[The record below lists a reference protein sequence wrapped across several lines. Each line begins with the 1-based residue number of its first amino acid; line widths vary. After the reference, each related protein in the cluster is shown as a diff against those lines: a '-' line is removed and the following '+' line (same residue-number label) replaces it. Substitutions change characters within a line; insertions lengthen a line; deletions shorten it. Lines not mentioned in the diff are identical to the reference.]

1 MKKYLFIVLLV
12 GFCFGEQ
19 KSNIQPKI
27 STNEYHY
34 LDIICLEEKQS
45 VIYKNVSLEAI
56 SNSNI
61 VLNNKKIVPLNS
73 IIGCYGYLDKPEN
86 LILSTLCGVGLIGCA
101 GYVGLGMGFLY
112 SSSKTKVFKFAILNK
127 EKEGFKRRF
136 ISRSTKIAFYT
147 ATAVILFLYS
157 QIDYSKTELNKKG
170 QINMRDWSND
180 EKIDYFNKYNYL
192 TPLQNK

>member
-86 LILSTLCGVGLIGCA
+86 LILSTLCGVGLISGIGA
-101 GYVGLGMGFLY
+101 LFVA
-112 SSSKTKVFKFAILNK
+112 SSKSK
-127 EKEGFKRRF
+127 EVKESIGSIFEKKEVREEVSKRNGARLGR
-136 ISRSTKIAFYT
+136 ITFYT

-157 QIDYSKTELNKKG
+157 QIDYSKTVLDKKG
-170 QINMRDWSND
+170 QINMRDWSNE
-180 EKIDYFNKYNYL
+180 EKIEYFNKYNYL

>member
-86 LILSTLCGVGLIGCA
+86 LILSTLCGVGLISGI
-101 GYVGLGMGFLY
+101 GGLGIAFSEGNYFKE
-112 SSSKTKVFKFAILNK
+112 SIGSIFEKKEVREEVSKRNGARLGRIT
-127 EKEGFKRRF
+127 
-136 ISRSTKIAFYT
+136 FYT

-157 QIDYSKTELNKKG
+157 QIDYSKTVLDKKG
-170 QINMRDWSND
+170 QINMRDWSNE
-180 EKIDYFNKYNYL
+180 EKIEYFNKYNYL

>member
-1 MKKYLFIVLLV
+1 MKKYLFIVLLL

-86 LILSTLCGVGLIGCA
+86 LILSTLCGVGLISGI
-101 GYVGLGMGFLY
+101 GGLGIALSAV
-112 SSSKTKVFKFAILNK
+112 SSISESIGSIFEKKEVREEVSKRNGARLGRIT
-127 EKEGFKRRF
+127 
-136 ISRSTKIAFYT
+136 FYT

-157 QIDYSKTELNKKG
+157 QIDYSKTVLDKKG
-170 QINMRDWSND
+170 QINMRDWSNE
-180 EKIDYFNKYNYL
+180 EKIKYFNKYNYL

>member
-86 LILSTLCGVGLIGCA
+86 LILSTLCGVGLISGI
-101 GYVGLGMGFLY
+101 GGLVIALSAV
-112 SSSKTKVFKFAILNK
+112 SSISESIGSIFEKKEVREEVSKRNGARLGRIT
-127 EKEGFKRRF
+127 
-136 ISRSTKIAFYT
+136 FYT

-157 QIDYSKTELNKKG
+157 QIDYSKTVLDKKG
-170 QINMRDWSND
+170 QINMRDWSNE
-180 EKIDYFNKYNYL
+180 EKIEYFNKYNYL

>member
-86 LILSTLCGVGLIGCA
+86 LILSTLCGVGLISGI
-101 GYVGLGMGFLY
+101 GGLGIALSAV
-112 SSSKTKVFKFAILNK
+112 SSISESIGSIFEKK
-127 EKEGFKRRF
+127 EVREEVSNRNEARLER
-136 ISRSTKIAFYT
+136 ITFYT

-157 QIDYSKTELNKKG
+157 QIDYSKTVLDKKG
-170 QINMRDWSND
+170 QINMRDWSNE
-180 EKIDYFNKYNYL
+180 EKLEYFNKYNYL

>member
-1 MKKYLFIVLLV
+1 MDRKRLRHILVLFLVDLVCMKKYLFIVLLV
-12 GFCFGEQ
+12 GVCFGVQ

-112 SSSKTKVFKFAILNK
+112 R
-127 EKEGFKRRF
+127 G
-136 ISRSTKIAFYT
+136 
-147 ATAVILFLYS
+147 FLYT
-157 QIDYSKTELNKKG
+157 Y
-170 QINMRDWSND
+170 
-180 EKIDYFNKYNYL
+180 Y
-192 TPLQNK
+192 

>member
-86 LILSTLCGVGLIGCA
+86 LILSTLCGVGLISGIGA
-101 GYVGLGMGFLY
+101 LFTA
-112 SSSKTKVFKFAILNK
+112 SSKSK
-127 EKEGFKRRF
+127 EVKESIGSIFEKKEVREEKGNRF
-136 ISRSTKIAFYT
+136 GARVGRIAFYT
-147 ATAVILFLYS
+147 ATAVILSLYS
-157 QIDYSKTELNKKG
+157 LSDYSKTDLDKKG

-180 EKIDYFNKYNYL
+180 EKIDYFNKYIVLN
-192 TPLQNK
+192 PLQNK

>member
-1 MKKYLFIVLLV
+1 MV

-86 LILSTLCGVGLIGCA
+86 LILSTLCGVGLISGIGGSLFTSGA
-101 GYVGLGMGFLY
+101 GNY
-112 SSSKTKVFKFAILNK
+112 FKESIGSIF
-127 EKEGFKRRF
+127 EKKRGKG
-136 ISRSTKIAFYT
+136 RSIK
-147 ATAVILFLYS
+147 
-157 QIDYSKTELNKKG
+157 
-170 QINMRDWSND
+170 
-180 EKIDYFNKYNYL
+180 
-192 TPLQNK
+192 